1 MVIVTSWLGQYICH
15 KGEGVVLKLERKTH
29 TRTQVSEPKCLD
41 IDYTGWEGR
50 VAKRQELRPK
60 CGTSDATFFPPCD
73 RPVWW
78 SEVVPESRWCFVCS
92 QTGHDQTVLP

>member
-29 TRTQVSEPKCLD
+29 TRTQASEPKCLA
-41 IDYTGWEGR
+41 IDYTGWEGT

-60 CGTSDATFFPPCD
+60 CGTSDATFFPPCE
-73 RPVWW
+73 R
-78 SEVVPESRWCFVCS
+78 C
-92 QTGHDQTVLP
+92 